1 MIKLTDILF
10 EGKLS
15 KSEIKKMKD
24 KFDKTGKLP
33 PHLQKLADLMKKNTK
48 VKDIVVP
55 GLEWMAEEKLT
66 EGFDLKKLE
75 DAIKMFQKK
84 IKKQG
89 RVTNARDE
97 NHLKQL
103 IKVYKDMGGRK
114 IKEEK
119 LTEVRTSKAGFE
131 VLDKMT
137 YGQGSRFGRMTN
149 ANYLNHTPK
158 GIVFGGS
165 KWKHGFKKV
174 EIIKTGKNKFTIEF
188 AKGIKPGQKVV
199 KKNIEG
205 EMIHSTLKQA
215 LGI

>member
-1 MIKLTDILF
+1 MIKL
-10 EGKLS
+10 
-15 KSEIKKMKD
+15 
-24 KFDKTGKLP
+24 
-33 PHLQKLADLMKKNTK
+33 
-48 VKDIVVP
+48 KDI
-55 GLEWMAEEKLT
+55 
-66 EGFDLKKLE
+66 
-75 DAIKMFQKK
+75 
-84 IKKQG
+84 
-89 RVTNARDE
+89 
-97 NHLKQL
+97 
-103 IKVYKDMGGRK
+103 
-114 IKEEK
+114 

-149 ANYLNHTPK
+149 ANYLHHTPK

-165 KWKHGFKKV
+165 KWKNKIKKV
-174 EIIKTGKNKFTIEF
+174 EIIKTGKNKYTIEF